1 MIMTN
6 MFHHLFTA
14 LNDIYGWKVSLI
26 GKMNGLSSMN
36 NARVS
41 LVNRDNNLIDYL
53 NPVSNDNYM
62 NSSLEFHVKK
72 FIKKFS

>member
-1 MIMTN
+1 ML
-6 MFHHLFTA
+6 HHLFTA
-14 LNDIYGWKVSLI
+14 LNDLYGWTVSLN

-41 LVNRDNNLIDYL
+41 VVNRDNNLIDYL

-62 NSSLEFHVKK
+62 NSSLEFHVQKNYKK
-72 FIKKFS
+72 V